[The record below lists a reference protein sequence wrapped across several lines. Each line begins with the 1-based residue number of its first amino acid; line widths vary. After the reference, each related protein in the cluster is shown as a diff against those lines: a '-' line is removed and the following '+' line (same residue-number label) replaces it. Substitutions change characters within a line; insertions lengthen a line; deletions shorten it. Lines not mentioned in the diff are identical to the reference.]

1 MNYVVL
7 DTFFIVLHCLHL
19 YTYFKFELQNR
30 DNYILLYC
38 NKLSYGI
45 SMHIDPSWMTFDD
58 ILTTLNQSIKSL

>member
-1 MNYVVL
+1 MNSMNYVVL

-45 SMHIDPSWMTFDD
+45 SMHIDPS
-58 ILTTLNQSIKSL
+58 